1 MLMGY
6 IVKEGILC
14 SMTFFFSSGP
24 AYRETD
30 KINKMEKCYKQN
42 NVSLNVV
49 GCCSIW
55 HFYGVLYLDMF

>member
-1 MLMGY
+1 
-6 IVKEGILC
+6 VFND
-14 SMTFFFSSGP
+14 FFFSSGP

-42 NVSLNVV
+42 NVSLNVI